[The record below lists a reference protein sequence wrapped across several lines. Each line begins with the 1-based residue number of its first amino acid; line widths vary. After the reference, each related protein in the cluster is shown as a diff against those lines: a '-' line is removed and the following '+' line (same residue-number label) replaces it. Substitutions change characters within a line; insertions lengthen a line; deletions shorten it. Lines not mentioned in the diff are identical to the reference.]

1 MAKAVGSGKIS
12 TDGRCF
18 GLPLF
23 GWIYWGI
30 YTVWMNGP
38 KTLTDMWAHRFCASP
53 SGPYLHQLHCVGAR
67 CRGPLRL
74 SAAAQLCVCPQV
86 QHPSWHGT
94 VCLFIVT
101 QHSGDNHT
109 CAGKK
114 ATAALSGGAAIP
126 VGHLLKSLCA
136 GAKSGCIVFASDE
149 LHPHG
154 IFSGVKE
161 SCEDHFRHSRRQKS
175 VSEEDLDVLK
185 HWGHVGPNHLG
196 IFQKDCFIRTF
207 KICKI

>member
-1 MAKAVGSGKIS
+1 M
-12 TDGRCF
+12 
-18 GLPLF
+18 
-23 GWIYWGI
+23 
-30 YTVWMNGP
+30 
-38 KTLTDMWAHRFCASP
+38 
-53 SGPYLHQLHCVGAR
+53 
-67 CRGPLRL
+67 
-74 SAAAQLCVCPQV
+74 
-86 QHPSWHGT
+86 
-94 VCLFIVT
+94 CLFIVT

-185 HWGHVGPNHLG
+185 H
-196 IFQKDCFIRTF
+196 
-207 KICKI
+207 